1 MAGTKIRGVTI
12 ELNADTAGILD
23 GLKDLNSSLSKT
35 DKSLKDVNKLL
46 KFDDN
51 NTELLA
57 QQQLYL
63 SEAIEKTEEKLK
75 KEKELL
81 EQMKN
86 ADNADETR
94 EQQNALAREIEAT
107 SQKLNEYKSQLNQTD
122 HALEEVNEETKEA
135 SHNALTFGDIVKA
148 NLVSEVIIQ
157 GIRKIAEGIKE
168 IATSAMSVG
177 MEFESS
183 MSQVAAT
190 MGMTTQEIQ
199 QGSEAYRML
208 SEAARECGA
217 TTMFTASQAADA
229 LNYLALAGYDA
240 EKAAETLPKVLTL
253 AAAGGMELAYASDL
267 ITDSMSALGMSTAE
281 LDNYMDEMA
290 KTAQKSNTSVAQ
302 LGEAIL
308 VCGGTVKLT
317 GQSLETMNTELG
329 ILANN
334 GIKGAEGG
342 THLRNIL
349 LSLSAPTDKAADSI
363 KALGLQISDSQG
375 NMRDL
380 NDIMLDL
387 NAALEGMGT
396 AEKASVIKSIF
407 NKTDI
412 AAVNALMKG
421 SVEEFGNLKAKIEDC
436 EGAAKAMSE
445 TMMDNL
451 EGKITILKSA
461 LEGLGVTFYDIF
473 DEDAKTAVESATT
486 AVDQL
491 QDAMKNGELG
501 QSLNELSA
509 AFGNL
514 MEDVI
519 QFTMDALPGVIDG
532 ATWFIDNIGS
542 ITDLLESLG
551 LGFVAYK
558 VAVLAATIATEGFT
572 VALNMNP
579 IGLAVAGVV
588 GLTAALVK
596 LSAQAEELD
605 PQMESYVRK
614 CEAVVQKT
622 NNLSSSSDELISKFQ
637 SEGTYIEELKG
648 RLEELQGKTSLTA
661 AEQKEQANIVS
672 DLNTLIPDLNLSIDE
687 QGRVVSETAD
697 NWRDYIDVMLQQAEA
712 AAIQEKLIELAEQ
725 RLEAEISLQEI
736 EDQLTEDAKREIEV
750 DKERN
755 DLLSRFNELTDEE
768 LQRLDEL
775 TYMTDPLT
783 QEQRALATEY
793 ENTSSAIETL
803 TGKQETLT
811 DRLAEVTQGTD
822 TLTDSTSAAVD
833 ANNELAE
840 SCEEVTEELEKERES
855 LEKLVEGQIAS
866 FEKLSEATAVSKEDV
881 IANLESNIEAMED
894 WADNMQTLAERGID
908 DGLLK
913 YLADMGPEGAAQVEE
928 FVNMTGE
935 ELEKAGGLWREA
947 LSAQNFTDDLVDEYM
962 TAGTNATQA
971 YIDGAWVPIEDGTMS
986 QLPEA
991 MVGKIVEDE
1000 NWERLPEE
1008 IKTNIIESMMS
1019 TSEELAE
1026 DEESAGG
1033 IPEALVGKIVEDEN
1047 WERLPEEVKEKII
1060 ESLLIAQ
1067 EGIVEE
1073 DETGTVIA
1081 DSIDDGFIQET
1092 EARAPEVAQS
1102 IQTGIV
1108 DPVIN
1113 TMNEKFQTGEGL
1125 PAQVFVNYGM
1135 NFVDSLKQ
1143 GIETNTPVVLLPA
1156 LAKMAEDSLLQVQ
1169 TTLGWDG
1176 GKFQRFYEVGLKV
1189 DESIAT
1195 GIQDGSDIIGAA
1207 LQSAFDEAIGSLDF
1221 SSLSSAI
1228 NQALGAALG

>member
-253 AAAGGMELAYASDL
+253 AAAGGMDLAYASDL

-461 LEGLGVTFYDIF
+461 LEGLGVTFYD
-473 DEDAKTAVESATT
+473 K
-486 AVDQL
+486 
-491 QDAMKNGELG
+491 
-501 QSLNELSA
+501 
-509 AFGNL
+509 
-514 MEDVI
+514 
-519 QFTMDALPGVIDG
+519 
-532 ATWFIDNIGS
+532 IG
-542 ITDLLESLG
+542 
-551 LGFVAYK
+551 
-558 VAVLAATIATEGFT
+558 
-572 VALNMNP
+572 
-579 IGLAVAGVV
+579 
-588 GLTAALVK
+588 
-596 LSAQAEELD
+596 
-605 PQMESYVRK
+605 
-614 CEAVVQKT
+614 
-622 NNLSSSSDELISKFQ
+622 
-637 SEGTYIEELKG
+637 
-648 RLEELQGKTSLTA
+648 
-661 AEQKEQANIVS
+661 
-672 DLNTLIPDLNLSIDE
+672 
-687 QGRVVSETAD
+687 
-697 NWRDYIDVMLQQAEA
+697 
-712 AAIQEKLIELAEQ
+712 
-725 RLEAEISLQEI
+725 
-736 EDQLTEDAKREIEV
+736 
-750 DKERN
+750 
-755 DLLSRFNELTDEE
+755 
-768 LQRLDEL
+768 
-775 TYMTDPLT
+775 
-783 QEQRALATEY
+783 RAH
-793 ENTSSAIETL
+793 
-803 TGKQETLT
+803 
-811 DRLAEVTQGTD
+811 V
-822 TLTDSTSAAVD
+822 
-833 ANNELAE
+833 
-840 SCEEVTEELEKERES
+840 
-855 LEKLVEGQIAS
+855 
-866 FEKLSEATAVSKEDV
+866 
-881 IANLESNIEAMED
+881 
-894 WADNMQTLAERGID
+894 
-908 DGLLK
+908 
-913 YLADMGPEGAAQVEE
+913 
-928 FVNMTGE
+928 
-935 ELEKAGGLWREA
+935 
-947 LSAQNFTDDLVDEYM
+947 
-962 TAGTNATQA
+962 
-971 YIDGAWVPIEDGTMS
+971 
-986 QLPEA
+986 
-991 MVGKIVEDE
+991 
-1000 NWERLPEE
+1000 
-1008 IKTNIIESMMS
+1008 
-1019 TSEELAE
+1019 
-1026 DEESAGG
+1026 
-1033 IPEALVGKIVEDEN
+1033 
-1047 WERLPEEVKEKII
+1047 
-1060 ESLLIAQ
+1060 
-1067 EGIVEE
+1067 
-1073 DETGTVIA
+1073 
-1081 DSIDDGFIQET
+1081 
-1092 EARAPEVAQS
+1092 
-1102 IQTGIV
+1102 
-1108 DPVIN
+1108 
-1113 TMNEKFQTGEGL
+1113 
-1125 PAQVFVNYGM
+1125 
-1135 NFVDSLKQ
+1135 
-1143 GIETNTPVVLLPA
+1143 
-1156 LAKMAEDSLLQVQ
+1156 
-1169 TTLGWDG
+1169 
-1176 GKFQRFYEVGLKV
+1176 
-1189 DESIAT
+1189 
-1195 GIQDGSDIIGAA
+1195 
-1207 LQSAFDEAIGSLDF
+1207 
-1221 SSLSSAI
+1221 
-1228 NQALGAALG
+1228 